1 MPVTEAMLRGVF
13 QQMSAVPTGAT
24 RLAPGQPARVNIPI
38 PETALEVTEML
49 TRTLSLEWLG
59 KDVRFFNPDLLPQPL
74 RASLQAPGQ
83 VIRQAITLPFVRQF
97 LQLVAPGTKGDVG
110 QLAATLQTPVGSAV
124 PVSFEWRWSVTD
136 EGGKKLVDVTS
147 GIALQPD
154 QKGFLAPQG
163 LDVPQTSFLIQ
174 PPVRKLED
182 WNLAPVTCKVT
193 GGVRLQAGGI
203 DTGWLDFPEPIPFLI
218 EPLQMPTILA
228 LFLNRNFQ
236 AVAEDR
242 QGAVLVVVPERSPL
256 VALEPYLQAINAAGT
271 AVQALGPLLSLLPFG
286 TAADGVRTAIAA
298 HGQYAHLARQ
308 DDIANLHDWTLIQRW
323 LLEDDTEADRVWSLI
338 LVGVPGTTVRLY
350 NDPGFGTSRGVLEV
364 TTGDEGYVLLRNLD
378 AADPQ
383 TEPAGCANAVVPS
396 AWNSFRETIAS
407 VRFTA

>member
-1 MPVTEAMLRGVF
+1 MPVTEAMLRGVY
-13 QQMSAVPTGAT
+13 QQMKAVPTGAT
-24 RLAPGQPARVNIPI
+24 QLPPGQPARVNIPI
-38 PETALEVTEML
+38 PDTALELTEML

-83 VIRQAITLPFVRQF
+83 VIRQAISLPFVRQF
-97 LQLVAPGTKGDVG
+97 LQLIAPGTKGDIG
-110 QLAATLQTPVGSAV
+110 QLAATFQTPVGSAV
-124 PVSFEWRWSVTD
+124 PVSFEWRWSVRDAAGATLSAAQGD
-136 EGGKKLVDVTS
+136 
-147 GIALQPD
+147 
-154 QKGFLAPQG
+154 FLSPQG
-163 LDVPQTSFLIQ
+163 LMVPQTSFLLR
-174 PPVRKLED
+174 PPVRKLELKD
-182 WNLAPVTCKVT
+182 FSTTRYEVQ

-203 DTGWLDFPEPIPFLI
+203 DTGWLDFPSIPFLI
-218 EPLQMPTILA
+218 EPLQVPTILA

-236 AVAEDR
+236 TVAEDR
-242 QGAVLVVVPERSPL
+242 QGAVLVVVPEQSPL
-256 VALEPYLQAINAAGT
+256 AGLQPYLEAITAAGT

-286 TAADGVRTAIAA
+286 SAAGTVRTAISA
-298 HGQYAHLARQ
+298 HGQYAHLAAQ

-350 NDPGFGTSRGVLEV
+350 NDPGFVDTRGALEAK
-364 TTGDEGYVLLRNLD
+364 TGDAGYVLLRNLD

-383 TEPAGCANAVVPS
+383 TEPAGCAKAVVPS
-396 AWNSFRETIAS
+396 AWGSFRETFAS